1 MSATPQNNDN
11 QEIDLSQISKKIG
24 NFFESISTV
33 IFRGLLFFK
42 RNILWVGILFIL
54 GAGIGL
60 YLDRTTKVYDNE
72 IIVSPNFG
80 SVDYLYA
87 KIELISSK
95 INDNDTIFLK
105 EVIGIKEPKKLKK
118 IAITPI
124 TDVYKFI
131 NNSDKNFEF
140 VKLLAEDG
148 DIKKIVDENLTSKN
162 YPHHLISFTTDKQTS
177 NEKTIEPL
185 LNFLNNSDYFK
196 IIQKEYLNNVKVK
209 MVENDSIISQINGLL
224 NAFSNTANGT
234 QKSDKLVYYNENS
247 QLNEVIKTKDALVAE
262 QGNHRIELVNFDK
275 IVKDNSV
282 TLNIK
287 NTKAVN
293 GKMKLILP
301 FLFIAIYILVGYFK
315 SFYKHQMAKMKS

>member
-1 MSATPQNNDN
+1 MSATSQNTED

-24 NFFESISTV
+24 NFFEKISTS
-33 IFRGLLFFK
+33 IFRGFLFFK

-54 GAGIGL
+54 GLGIGL

-80 SVDYLYA
+80 SIDYLYA

-105 EVIGIKEPKKLKK
+105 EIVGIKEPRKLKK
-118 IAITPI
+118 IEIIPI

-148 DIKKIVDENLTSKN
+148 DIKKIVKENLTSKN
-162 YPHHLISFTTDKQTS
+162 YPYHLISFTTDKQTS
-177 NEKTIEPL
+177 NEKTVEPL

-209 MVENDSIISQINGLL
+209 MIQNDSIISQINGLL
-224 NAFSNTANGT
+224 NAFSTTANGS

-247 QLNEVIKTKDALVAE
+247 QLNEVIKTKDELVNE
-262 QGNHRIELVNFDK
+262 QGSHRIELVNFDK
-275 IVKDNSV
+275 IVKDNSI

-287 NTKAVN
+287 NTQAIN
-293 GKMKLILP
+293 GKMKFLLPLI
-301 FLFIAIYILVGYFK
+301 FIAIFILVGYFK
-315 SFYKHQMAKMKS
+315 SYYKHQMTKLNS